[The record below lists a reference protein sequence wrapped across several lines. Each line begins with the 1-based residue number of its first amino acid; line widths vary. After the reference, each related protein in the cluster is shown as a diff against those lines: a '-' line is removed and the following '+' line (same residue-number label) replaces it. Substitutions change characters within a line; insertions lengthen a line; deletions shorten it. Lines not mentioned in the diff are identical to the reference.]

1 MRMPKNAA
9 IFWRSRK
16 INADRTHRL
25 PIENMSAETG
35 SLLRKARAA
44 RGLSIEQ
51 AAQATRI
58 GKDQIKLLESGDF
71 HAFPS
76 PAYCRGFLSIYG
88 KFLGVDVSLEM
99 TSLEGS
105 NPLSDKSYDYLKNI
119 PPAPLPED
127 SFAAPE
133 RAPSFV
139 PLIVFLALLSAGACV
154 LWLLF
159 NLKRL
164 GLAN

>member
-1 MRMPKNAA
+1 
-9 IFWRSRK
+9 
-16 INADRTHRL
+16 
-25 PIENMSAETG
+25 MSQETG
-35 SLLRKARAA
+35 LRLRKARSA
-44 RGLSIEQ
+44 RGLSIEE

-58 GKDQIKLLESGDF
+58 GKEQIRMLESGDF

-99 TSLEGS
+99 TSMEGV
-105 NPLSDKSYDYLKNI
+105 NPLGEKTYDYLKNI

-133 RAPSFV
+133 RTPSFV
-139 PLIVFLALLSAGACV
+139 PLIIFIVLLAAGSGV

>member
-1 MRMPKNAA
+1 
-9 IFWRSRK
+9 
-16 INADRTHRL
+16 
-25 PIENMSAETG
+25 MSAEIG
-35 SLLRKARAA
+35 LRLRKARST
-44 RGLSIEQ
+44 RGLSLED
-51 AAQATRI
+51 AARATRI
-58 GKDQIKLLESGDF
+58 GKDQLRLLEAGDF
-71 HAFPS
+71 HLFPS
-76 PAYCRGFLSIYG
+76 PAYCRGFLSLYG

-99 TSLEGS
+99 AAMEGV
-105 NPLSDKSYDYLKNI
+105 NPLGEKTYDYLKNI

-139 PLIVFLALLSAGACV
+139 PLIIFVVLLAVGASV

-164 GLAN
+164 GLAT